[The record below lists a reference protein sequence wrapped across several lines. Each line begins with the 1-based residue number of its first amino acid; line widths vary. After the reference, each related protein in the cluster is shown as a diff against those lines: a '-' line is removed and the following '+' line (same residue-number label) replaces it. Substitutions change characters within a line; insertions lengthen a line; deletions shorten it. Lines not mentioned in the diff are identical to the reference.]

1 MNSLKRYRE
10 QIMMSKMEVAR
21 KAGVSV
27 LTIDRIE
34 QGQRCRAET
43 IRKILLGLGLTLS
56 EKDKIFGNEG
66 YA

>member
-10 QIMMSKMEVAR
+10 AR
-21 KAGVSV
+21 KAGVSA

-34 QGQRCRAET
+34 KGQRCRPMT

-66 YA
+66 